1 MLYYGK
7 VSFCKGGYEM
17 GNHEGNGKQYGLEQV
32 KRRADSPLAGKRIL
46 FLGSSVT
53 KGEAS
58 LDVSFADYLAARD
71 GVVAVKEA
79 VSGTTLADVEETSY
93 VQRLLR
99 KVDPAEKFDLAIV
112 QLSTNDATRIARG
125 DDLELGKVA
134 AGAPGNTVSAA
145 KPESNGANTTTFE
158 AQSESNGADTT
169 SLEAKSESYDVR
181 STVGAMEF
189 IIDYVRKTW
198 DCPVFFYTSPRYDS
212 PIYDTMV
219 RKLYELRDKWGI
231 GIIDMWTDEAF
242 NALTEEQRS
251 LYMADPI
258 HPTQAGYLL
267 WWTPYFE
274 ASLEAAINGRM

>member
-1 MLYYGK
+1 MIYYGK

-145 KPESNGANTTTFE
+145 KPESND
-158 AQSESNGADTT
+158 ADTT
-169 SLEAKSESYDVR
+169 SLEAKLESYDVR
-181 STVGAMEF
+181 TTVGAMEF

-198 DCPVFFYTSPRYDS
+198 NCPVFFYTSPRYDS